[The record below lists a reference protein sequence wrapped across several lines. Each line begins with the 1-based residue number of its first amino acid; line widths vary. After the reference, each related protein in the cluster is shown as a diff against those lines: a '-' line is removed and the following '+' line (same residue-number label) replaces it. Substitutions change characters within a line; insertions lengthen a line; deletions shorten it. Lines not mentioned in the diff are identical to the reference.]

1 MNIRSLNENKY
12 KIEEFLSSVEGLPD
26 VICVC
31 ETWLTSMR
39 PFIGKLEGYEF
50 VNRTSNSNQSVGVA
64 FFVNNCLD
72 YKVVEDM
79 SLNQCDMDDV
89 WINVKLGNIIF
100 TITTCC

>member
-50 VNRTSNSNQSVGVA
+50 VNRTSNTN
-64 FFVNNCLD
+64 
-72 YKVVEDM
+72 
-79 SLNQCDMDDV
+79 
-89 WINVKLGNIIF
+89 
-100 TITTCC
+100 